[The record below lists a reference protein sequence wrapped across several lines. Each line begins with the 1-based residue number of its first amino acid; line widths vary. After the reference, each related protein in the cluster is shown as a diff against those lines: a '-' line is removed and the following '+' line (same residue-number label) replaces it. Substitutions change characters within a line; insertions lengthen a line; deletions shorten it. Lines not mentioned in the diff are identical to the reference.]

1 MKKLVIFLMIV
12 GLLAITGTASAQLAK
27 VGSSGMQFLK
37 IGVGAR
43 ALGMAETYV
52 SIADDP
58 TCLFWNPGGLARV
71 NGTQFFGSYTRW
83 VAEIDLTAMAF
94 THNMGTAGTIGFSFM
109 ALTTGYMNV
118 TTVNHPFGNG
128 ETFTFSDYA
137 FGLSYGKMLTDRF
150 SIGGTIRYIQE
161 SLGAVDDNAFLFDV
175 GTVYD
180 VGYKD
185 VSLGMSITNFGTEMH
200 FPIDDDGDG
209 DIDEDFRNGHDDDND
224 GLVDEDTK
232 EDPVPA
238 PIVFRFGASV
248 PIIKDD
254 VKSIRGCFELAHYT
268 DNVEGYN
275 VGFEASY
282 QNMIM
287 LRGGYMTKTDEGGLA
302 VGAGFRMDVLDI
314 GKVALDY
321 SLTDK
326 GRLGL
331 IHRGSVSIAF

>member
-1 MKKLVIFLMIV
+1 MKRLAVILMIV

-71 NGTQFFGSYTRW
+71 EGSQFFGSYTKW

-94 THNMGTAGTIGFSFM
+94 THDMGTGGTIGFSFM

-118 TTVNHPFGNG
+118 TTVTHPFGNG

-150 SIGGTIRYIQE
+150 SIGGTIRVVKE
-161 SLGAVDDNAFLFDV
+161 TLGSYHDEALLFDV

-185 VSLGMSITNFGTEMH
+185 VRLGMSITNFGTDLK
-200 FPIDDDGDG
+200 FAIDDDGDG
-209 DIDEDFRNGHDDDND
+209 DVDEDFRNGEDDDGD
-224 GLVDEDTK
+224 GLIDEDTK

-238 PIVFRFGASV
+238 PVLFRFGASV
-248 PIIKDD
+248 PILKDD
-254 VKSIRGCFELAHYT
+254 VKSIVGSFELAHYN

-275 VGFEASY
+275 VGFEATY

-302 VGAGFRMDVLDI
+302 VGAGFKMDVLDI
-314 GKVALDY
+314 GKVVLDY
-321 SLTDK
+321 SLSDK
-326 GRLGL
+326 GRLGM
-331 IHRGSVSIAF
+331 IHRGSVSIIF